1 MPQPTIN
8 ADNAQKLADMLKSLG
23 HPIRLQL
30 VAILC
35 ESDERVG
42 DLAEQLGV
50 KPSIVSQQL
59 RILRMTGLV
68 EVTRNGGVS
77 RYTLAEPRLL
87 DLLGCMAGCK
97 R

>member
-1 MPQPTIN
+1 VPRAVIHAEN
-8 ADNAQKLADMLKSLG
+8 AHEMAEMLKSLG

-42 DLAEQLGV
+42 ELAERLGI

-68 EVTRNGGVS
+68 EVTRDGGVA
-77 RYTLAEPRLL
+77 RYTLAEPRLIE
-87 DLLGCMAGCK
+87 LLGCMAHC
-97 R
+97 RR